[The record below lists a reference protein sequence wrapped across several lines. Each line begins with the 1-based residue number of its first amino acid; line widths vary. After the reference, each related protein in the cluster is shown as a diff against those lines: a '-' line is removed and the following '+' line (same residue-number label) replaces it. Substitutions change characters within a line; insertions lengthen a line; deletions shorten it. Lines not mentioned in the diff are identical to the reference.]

1 MAGIAGIIILLLDV
15 AILVLARDGRNKK
28 KEMEVLLQ
36 RLDDALEGG
45 EGAYAYDE
53 SMDSAIAD
61 RLNKLLRSSSMGK
74 ERAYQDRDRIKSL
87 ISDIS
92 HQIRT
97 PLSNIMLYTGLLQEK
112 KLDGQSRMLADQIQG
127 QAEKLDF
134 FMKELIRSSYMETD
148 MIVVSPRTA
157 PVGELVD
164 RACQAVEAEALK
176 KGILIRQ
183 PETDRIICKF
193 DMKWTLEAVR
203 NILENALKYSAKHT
217 RVFVKTYQKESS
229 NHLCLEITNTAGYPM
244 DFTKE
249 EIIERFFRG
258 DKQRSSEG
266 NGLGLAI
273 VSTYV
278 KALGGEFDIKIDC
291 DQFKA
296 CVEMPLSAI
305 TIT

>member
-15 AILVLARDGRNKK
+15 AILVLAREGRNKK

-203 NILENALKYSAKHT
+203 NILENALKYSPEGSEVQIEIAPNEAFT
-217 RVFVKTYQKESS
+217 CISIQDEGIGIREEEQGLVFERFYRSRDVKKEPGMGIG
-229 NHLCLEITNTAGYPM
+229 LYLAR
-244 DFTKE
+244 
-249 EIIERFFRG
+249 EIISRQGGYIEA
-258 DKQRSSEG
+258 RSEYAKG
-266 NGLGLAI
+266 TCFCIYLPN
-273 VSTYV
+273 
-278 KALGGEFDIKIDC
+278 F
-291 DQFKA
+291 
-296 CVEMPLSAI
+296 
-305 TIT
+305 

>member
-134 FMKELIRSSYMETD
+134 FMKELIRSSSMETD

-203 NILENALKYSAKHT
+203 NILENALKYSPEGSEVEIEIAPNEAFT
-217 RVFVKTYQKESS
+217 CISIQDEGIGIREEEQGLVFERFYRSRDVKKEPGMGIG
-229 NHLCLEITNTAGYPM
+229 LYLAR
-244 DFTKE
+244 
-249 EIIERFFRG
+249 EIISRQGGYIEA
-258 DKQRSSEG
+258 RSEYAKG
-266 NGLGLAI
+266 TCFCIYLPN
-273 VSTYV
+273 
-278 KALGGEFDIKIDC
+278 F
-291 DQFKA
+291 
-296 CVEMPLSAI
+296 
-305 TIT
+305 

>member
-112 KLDGQSRMLADQIQG
+112 KLDGQSRMLADQI
-127 QAEKLDF
+127 
-134 FMKELIRSSYMETD
+134 RHY
-148 MIVVSPRTA
+148 
-157 PVGELVD
+157 
-164 RACQAVEAEALK
+164 
-176 KGILIRQ
+176 
-183 PETDRIICKF
+183 
-193 DMKWTLEAVR
+193 
-203 NILENALKYSAKHT
+203 
-217 RVFVKTYQKESS
+217 
-229 NHLCLEITNTAGYPM
+229 
-244 DFTKE
+244 KE
-249 EIIERFFRG
+249 E
-258 DKQRSSEG
+258 KKM
-266 NGLGLAI
+266 L
-273 VSTYV
+273 
-278 KALGGEFDIKIDC
+278 
-291 DQFKA
+291 
-296 CVEMPLSAI
+296 
-305 TIT
+305 

>member
-15 AILVLARDGRNKK
+15 AILVLARDRMNKK
-28 KEMEVLLQ
+28 KEMQVLLQ

-203 NILENALKYSAKHT
+203 NILENALKYSPEGSEVEIEIAPNEAFT
-217 RVFVKTYQKESS
+217 CISIQDEGIGIREEEQGLVFERFYRSRDVKKEPG
-229 NHLCLEITNTAGYPM
+229 LGIGLYLAR
-244 DFTKE
+244 
-249 EIIERFFRG
+249 EIISRQGGSIEA
-258 DKQRSSEG
+258 RSEYAKG
-266 NGLGLAI
+266 TCFCIYLPN
-273 VSTYV
+273 
-278 KALGGEFDIKIDC
+278 F
-291 DQFKA
+291 
-296 CVEMPLSAI
+296 
-305 TIT
+305 

>member
-15 AILVLARDGRNKK
+15 AILVRARDGRNKK

-134 FMKELIRSSYMETD
+134 FMKELVRSSYMETD

-164 RACQAVEAEALK
+164 RACQAVEVEALK
-176 KGILIRQ
+176 KGILIRR

-203 NILENALKYSAKHT
+203 NILENALKYSPEGSEVQIEIAPNEAFT
-217 RVFVKTYQKESS
+217 CISIQDEGIGIREEEQGLVFERFYRSRDVKKEPGMGIG
-229 NHLCLEITNTAGYPM
+229 LYLAR
-244 DFTKE
+244 
-249 EIIERFFRG
+249 EIISRQGGYIEA
-258 DKQRSSEG
+258 RSEYAKG
-266 NGLGLAI
+266 TCFCIYLPN
-273 VSTYV
+273 
-278 KALGGEFDIKIDC
+278 F
-291 DQFKA
+291 
-296 CVEMPLSAI
+296 
-305 TIT
+305 

>member
-203 NILENALKYSAKHT
+203 NILENALKYSPEGSE
-217 RVFVKTYQKESS
+217 VQI
-229 NHLCLEITNTAGYPM
+229 EIAPNE
-244 DFTKE
+244 DFTCISIQDEGIGIREEEQGLVFERFYRSRDVKKE
-249 EIIERFFRG
+249 PGMGIGLYLAREIISRQGGYIEA
-258 DKQRSSEG
+258 RSEYAKG
-266 NGLGLAI
+266 TCFCIYLPN
-273 VSTYV
+273 
-278 KALGGEFDIKIDC
+278 F
-291 DQFKA
+291 
-296 CVEMPLSAI
+296 
-305 TIT
+305 

>member
-15 AILVLARDGRNKK
+15 AILVLARYGRNKK
-28 KEMEVLLQ
+28 KEIEVLLQ

-203 NILENALKYSAKHT
+203 NILENALKYSPEGSEVEIEIAPNEAFT
-217 RVFVKTYQKESS
+217 CISIQDEGIGIREEEQGLVFERFYRSRDVKKEPGMGIG
-229 NHLCLEITNTAGYPM
+229 LYLAR
-244 DFTKE
+244 
-249 EIIERFFRG
+249 EIISRQGGYIEA
-258 DKQRSSEG
+258 RSEYAKG
-266 NGLGLAI
+266 TCFCIYLPN
-273 VSTYV
+273 
-278 KALGGEFDIKIDC
+278 F
-291 DQFKA
+291 
-296 CVEMPLSAI
+296 
-305 TIT
+305 

>member
-53 SMDSAIAD
+53 YMDSAIAD

-203 NILENALKYSAKHT
+203 NILENALKYSPEGSEVEIEIAPNEAFT
-217 RVFVKTYQKESS
+217 CISIQDEGIGIREEEQGLVFERFYRSRDVKKEPGMGIG
-229 NHLCLEITNTAGYPM
+229 LYLAR
-244 DFTKE
+244 
-249 EIIERFFRG
+249 EIISRQGGYIEA
-258 DKQRSSEG
+258 RSEYAKG
-266 NGLGLAI
+266 TCFCIYLPN
-273 VSTYV
+273 
-278 KALGGEFDIKIDC
+278 F
-291 DQFKA
+291 
-296 CVEMPLSAI
+296 
-305 TIT
+305 

>member
-1 MAGIAGIIILLLDV
+1 MGRDTYGRNRGNHNFITGV

-61 RLNKLLRSSSMGK
+61 RLNKLLRSSSTGK

-112 KLDGQSRMLADQIQG
+112 KLDGQSRMLADQIQE

-134 FMKELIRSSYMETD
+134 FMKELVRSSYMETD

-164 RACQAVEAEALK
+164 RACQAVEVEALK
-176 KGILIRQ
+176 KGILIRR

-203 NILENALKYSAKHT
+203 NILEK
-217 RVFVKTYQKESS
+217 R
-229 NHLCLEITNTAGYPM
+229 
-244 DFTKE
+244 
-249 EIIERFFRG
+249 
-258 DKQRSSEG
+258 
-266 NGLGLAI
+266 
-273 VSTYV
+273 
-278 KALGGEFDIKIDC
+278 
-291 DQFKA
+291 
-296 CVEMPLSAI
+296 
-305 TIT
+305 

>member
-15 AILVLARDGRNKK
+15 AILVLGKRRRNKK

-61 RLNKLLRSSSMGK
+61 RLNKLLRSSSTGK

-112 KLDGQSRMLADQIQG
+112 KLDGQSRMLADQIQE

-134 FMKELIRSSYMETD
+134 FMKELVRSSYMETD

-164 RACQAVEAEALK
+164 RACQAVEVEALK
-176 KGILIRQ
+176 KGILIRR

-203 NILENALKYSAKHT
+203 NILENALKYSPEGSEVQIEIAPNEAFT
-217 RVFVKTYQKESS
+217 CISIQDEGIGIREEEQGLVFERFYRSRDVKKEPGMGIG
-229 NHLCLEITNTAGYPM
+229 LYLAR
-244 DFTKE
+244 
-249 EIIERFFRG
+249 EIISRQGGYIEA
-258 DKQRSSEG
+258 RSEYAKG
-266 NGLGLAI
+266 TCFCIYLPN
-273 VSTYV
+273 
-278 KALGGEFDIKIDC
+278 F
-291 DQFKA
+291 
-296 CVEMPLSAI
+296 
-305 TIT
+305 

>member
-164 RACQAVEAEALK
+164 RA
-176 KGILIRQ
+176 
-183 PETDRIICKF
+183 
-193 DMKWTLEAVR
+193 
-203 NILENALKYSAKHT
+203 
-217 RVFVKTYQKESS
+217 
-229 NHLCLEITNTAGYPM
+229 
-244 DFTKE
+244 
-249 EIIERFFRG
+249 
-258 DKQRSSEG
+258 
-266 NGLGLAI
+266 
-273 VSTYV
+273 
-278 KALGGEFDIKIDC
+278 
-291 DQFKA
+291 
-296 CVEMPLSAI
+296 
-305 TIT
+305 

>member
-203 NILENALKYSAKHT
+203 NILENALKYSPEGSEVQIEIAPNEAFT
-217 RVFVKTYQKESS
+217 CISIQDEGIGIREEEQGLVFERFYRSRDVKKEPGMGIG
-229 NHLCLEITNTAGYPM
+229 LYIAR
-244 DFTKE
+244 
-249 EIIERFFRG
+249 EIISRQGGYIEA
-258 DKQRSSEG
+258 RSEYAKG
-266 NGLGLAI
+266 TCFCIYLPN
-273 VSTYV
+273 
-278 KALGGEFDIKIDC
+278 F
-291 DQFKA
+291 
-296 CVEMPLSAI
+296 
-305 TIT
+305 

>member
-134 FMKELIRSSYMETD
+134 FMKELIRSSYVETD
-148 MIVVSPRTA
+148 IIVGSPRTA

-203 NILENALKYSAKHT
+203 NILENALKYSPEGSEVQIEIAPNEAFT
-217 RVFVKTYQKESS
+217 CISIQDEGIGIREEEQGLVFERFYRSRDVKKEPGMGIG
-229 NHLCLEITNTAGYPM
+229 LYLAR
-244 DFTKE
+244 
-249 EIIERFFRG
+249 EIISRQGGYIEA
-258 DKQRSSEG
+258 RSEYAKG
-266 NGLGLAI
+266 TCFCIYLPN
-273 VSTYV
+273 
-278 KALGGEFDIKIDC
+278 F
-291 DQFKA
+291 
-296 CVEMPLSAI
+296 
-305 TIT
+305 

>member
-1 MAGIAGIIILLLDV
+1 MAGIAGTIILLLSAV
-15 AILVLARDGRNKK
+15 AFLLARDCRNKK

-36 RLDDALEGG
+36 RLDDALNG
-45 EGAYAYDE
+45 EVEASAYDE
-53 SMDSAIAD
+53 YLDSAITE
-61 RLNKLLRSSSMGK
+61 RLDKLLRSSSMGK
-74 ERAYQDRDRIKSL
+74 ERAYQDRDRIKAL

-92 HQIRT
+92 HHIRT

-203 NILENALKYSAKHT
+203 NILENALKYSPEGSEVEIEIAPNEAFT
-217 RVFVKTYQKESS
+217 CISIQDEGIGIREEEQGLVFERFYRSRDVKKEPGMGIG
-229 NHLCLEITNTAGYPM
+229 LYLAR
-244 DFTKE
+244 
-249 EIIERFFRG
+249 EIISRQGGYIEA
-258 DKQRSSEG
+258 RSEYAKG
-266 NGLGLAI
+266 
-273 VSTYV
+273 
-278 KALGGEFDIKIDC
+278 
-291 DQFKA
+291 A
-296 CVEMPLSAI
+296 CFCIYLPNF
-305 TIT
+305 

>member
-148 MIVVSPRTA
+148 MIVGSPMLMRTA
-157 PVGELVD
+157 PVGELGD

-203 NILENALKYSAKHT
+203 NILENALKYSPEGSEVQIEIAPNEAFT
-217 RVFVKTYQKESS
+217 CISIQDEGIGIREEEQGLVFERFYRSRDVKKEPGMGIG
-229 NHLCLEITNTAGYPM
+229 LYLAR
-244 DFTKE
+244 
-249 EIIERFFRG
+249 EIISRQGGYIEA
-258 DKQRSSEG
+258 RSEYAKG
-266 NGLGLAI
+266 TCFCIYLPN
-273 VSTYV
+273 
-278 KALGGEFDIKIDC
+278 F
-291 DQFKA
+291 
-296 CVEMPLSAI
+296 
-305 TIT
+305 

>member
-127 QAEKLDF
+127 QAEKLYF

-203 NILENALKYSAKHT
+203 NILENALKYSPEGSEVEIEIAPNEAFT
-217 RVFVKTYQKESS
+217 CISIQDEGIGIREEEQGLVFERFYRSRDVKKEPGMGIG
-229 NHLCLEITNTAGYPM
+229 LYLAR
-244 DFTKE
+244 
-249 EIIERFFRG
+249 EIISRQGGYIEA
-258 DKQRSSEG
+258 RSEYAKG
-266 NGLGLAI
+266 TCFCIYLPN
-273 VSTYV
+273 
-278 KALGGEFDIKIDC
+278 F
-291 DQFKA
+291 
-296 CVEMPLSAI
+296 
-305 TIT
+305 

>member
-203 NILENALKYSAKHT
+203 NIVENARKYSPEGSEVEIEIAPNEAFT
-217 RVFVKTYQKESS
+217 CISIQDEGIGIREEEQGLVFERFYRSRDVKKEPGMGIG
-229 NHLCLEITNTAGYPM
+229 LYLAR
-244 DFTKE
+244 
-249 EIIERFFRG
+249 EIISRQGGYIEA
-258 DKQRSSEG
+258 RSEYAKG
-266 NGLGLAI
+266 TCFCIYLPN
-273 VSTYV
+273 
-278 KALGGEFDIKIDC
+278 F
-291 DQFKA
+291 
-296 CVEMPLSAI
+296 
-305 TIT
+305 

>member
-112 KLDGQSRMLADQIQG
+112 ELDGQSRMLADQIQG

-203 NILENALKYSAKHT
+203 NILENALKYSPEGSEVQIEIAPNEAFT
-217 RVFVKTYQKESS
+217 CISIQDEGIGIREEEQGLVFERFYRSRDVKKEPGMGIG
-229 NHLCLEITNTAGYPM
+229 LYLAR
-244 DFTKE
+244 
-249 EIIERFFRG
+249 EIISRQGGYIEA
-258 DKQRSSEG
+258 RSEYAKG
-266 NGLGLAI
+266 TCFCIYLPN
-273 VSTYV
+273 
-278 KALGGEFDIKIDC
+278 F
-291 DQFKA
+291 
-296 CVEMPLSAI
+296 
-305 TIT
+305 

>member
-203 NILENALKYSAKHT
+203 NILENALKYSPEGSEVEIEIAPNEAFT
-217 RVFVKTYQKESS
+217 CISIQDEGIGIREEEQGLVSERFYRSRDVKKEPGMGIG
-229 NHLCLEITNTAGYPM
+229 LYLAR
-244 DFTKE
+244 
-249 EIIERFFRG
+249 EIISRQGGYIEA
-258 DKQRSSEG
+258 RSEYAKG
-266 NGLGLAI
+266 TCFCIYLPN
-273 VSTYV
+273 
-278 KALGGEFDIKIDC
+278 F
-291 DQFKA
+291 
-296 CVEMPLSAI
+296 
-305 TIT
+305 

>member
-203 NILENALKYSAKHT
+203 NILENALKYSPEGSEVEIEIAPNEAFT
-217 RVFVKTYQKESS
+217 CISIQDEGIGIREEEQGLVFERFYRSRDVKKEPGMGIG
-229 NHLCLEITNTAGYPM
+229 LYLAR
-244 DFTKE
+244 
-249 EIIERFFRG
+249 EIISR
-258 DKQRSSEG
+258 Q
-266 NGLGLAI
+266 
-273 VSTYV
+273 
-278 KALGGEFDIKIDC
+278 GGYIEYAKGTCFCIYLPN
-291 DQFKA
+291 F
-296 CVEMPLSAI
+296 
-305 TIT
+305 

>member
-203 NILENALKYSAKHT
+203 NILENALKYSPEGSEVEIEIAPNEAFT
-217 RVFVKTYQKESS
+217 CISIQDEGIGIREEEQGLVFERFYRSRDVKKEPGMGIG
-229 NHLCLEITNTAGYPM
+229 LYLAR
-244 DFTKE
+244 
-249 EIIERFFRG
+249 EIISRQGGYIEA
-258 DKQRSSEG
+258 RSEYAKG
-266 NGLGLAI
+266 TCFCIYLPN
-273 VSTYV
+273 
-278 KALGGEFDIKIDC
+278 F
-291 DQFKA
+291 
-296 CVEMPLSAI
+296 
-305 TIT
+305 

>member
-74 ERAYQDRDRIKSL
+74 ERAYQDRHRIKSL

-203 NILENALKYSAKHT
+203 NILENALKYSPEGSEVQIEIAPNEAFT
-217 RVFVKTYQKESS
+217 CISIQDEGIGIREEEQGLVFERFYRSRDVKKEPGMGIG
-229 NHLCLEITNTAGYPM
+229 LYLAR
-244 DFTKE
+244 
-249 EIIERFFRG
+249 EIISRQGGYIEA
-258 DKQRSSEG
+258 RSEYAKG
-266 NGLGLAI
+266 TCFCIYLPN
-273 VSTYV
+273 
-278 KALGGEFDIKIDC
+278 F
-291 DQFKA
+291 
-296 CVEMPLSAI
+296 
-305 TIT
+305 

>member
-97 PLSNIMLYTGLLQEK
+97 PLSNIMLFTGLLQEK

-203 NILENALKYSAKHT
+203 NILENALKYSPEGSEVEIEIAPNEAFT
-217 RVFVKTYQKESS
+217 CISIQDEGIGIREEEQGLVFERFYRSRDVKKEPGMGIG
-229 NHLCLEITNTAGYPM
+229 LYLAR
-244 DFTKE
+244 
-249 EIIERFFRG
+249 EIISRQGGYIEA
-258 DKQRSSEG
+258 RSEYAKG
-266 NGLGLAI
+266 TCFCIYLPN
-273 VSTYV
+273 
-278 KALGGEFDIKIDC
+278 F
-291 DQFKA
+291 
-296 CVEMPLSAI
+296 
-305 TIT
+305 

>member
-15 AILVLARDGRNKK
+15 VILVLARDGRNKK

-61 RLNKLLRSSSMGK
+61 RLNKLLRSSSLGMD
-74 ERAYQDRDRIKSL
+74 RAYQDRDRIKSL

-203 NILENALKYSAKHT
+203 NILENALKYSPEGSEVQIEIAPNEAFT
-217 RVFVKTYQKESS
+217 CISIQDEGIGIREEEQGLVFERFYRSRDVKKEPGMGIG
-229 NHLCLEITNTAGYPM
+229 LYLAR
-244 DFTKE
+244 
-249 EIIERFFRG
+249 EIISRQGGYIEA
-258 DKQRSSEG
+258 RSEYAKG
-266 NGLGLAI
+266 TCFCIYLPN
-273 VSTYV
+273 
-278 KALGGEFDIKIDC
+278 F
-291 DQFKA
+291 
-296 CVEMPLSAI
+296 
-305 TIT
+305 

>member
-1 MAGIAGIIILLLDV
+1 MAGIAGIIILLLGV

-134 FMKELIRSSYMETD
+134 FMKELVRSSYMETD

-164 RACQAVEAEALK
+164 RACQAVEVEALK

-203 NILENALKYSAKHT
+203 NILENALKYSPEGSEVQIEIVPNEAFT
-217 RVFVKTYQKESS
+217 CISIQDEGIGIREEEQGLVFERFYRSQDVEKEPGMGIG
-229 NHLCLEITNTAGYPM
+229 LYLAR
-244 DFTKE
+244 
-249 EIIERFFRG
+249 EIISRQGGYIEA
-258 DKQRSSEG
+258 RSEYAKG
-266 NGLGLAI
+266 TCFCIYLPN
-273 VSTYV
+273 
-278 KALGGEFDIKIDC
+278 F
-291 DQFKA
+291 
-296 CVEMPLSAI
+296 
-305 TIT
+305 

>member
-1 MAGIAGIIILLLDV
+1 MAGIAGIIILLLGV

-45 EGAYAYDE
+45 EGAYAFDE

-61 RLNKLLRSSSMGK
+61 RLNKLLRSSSTGK

-112 KLDGQSRMLADQIQG
+112 KLDGQSRMLSDQIQE

-134 FMKELIRSSYMETD
+134 FMKELVRSSYMETD

-157 PVGELVD
+157 PVGELVN
-164 RACQAVEAEALK
+164 RACQAVEVEALK
-176 KGILIRQ
+176 KGILIRR

-203 NILENALKYSAKHT
+203 NILENALKYSPEGSEVQIEIAPNEAFT
-217 RVFVKTYQKESS
+217 CISIQDEGIGIREEEQGLVFERFYRSRDVKKEPGMGIG
-229 NHLCLEITNTAGYPM
+229 LYLAR
-244 DFTKE
+244 
-249 EIIERFFRG
+249 EIISRQGGYIEA
-258 DKQRSSEG
+258 RSEYAKG
-266 NGLGLAI
+266 TCFCIYLPN
-273 VSTYV
+273 
-278 KALGGEFDIKIDC
+278 F
-291 DQFKA
+291 
-296 CVEMPLSAI
+296 
-305 TIT
+305 

>member
-1 MAGIAGIIILLLDV
+1 MAGIAGIIILLLGV

-203 NILENALKYSAKHT
+203 NILENALKYSPEGSEVQIEIAPNEAFT
-217 RVFVKTYQKESS
+217 CISIQDEGIGIREEEQGLVFERFYRSRDVKKEPGMGIG
-229 NHLCLEITNTAGYPM
+229 LYLAR
-244 DFTKE
+244 
-249 EIIERFFRG
+249 EIISRQGGYIEA
-258 DKQRSSEG
+258 RSEYAKG
-266 NGLGLAI
+266 TCFCIYLPN
-273 VSTYV
+273 
-278 KALGGEFDIKIDC
+278 F
-291 DQFKA
+291 
-296 CVEMPLSAI
+296 
-305 TIT
+305 

>member
-203 NILENALKYSAKHT
+203 NILENALKYSPEGSEVEIEIAPNEAFT
-217 RVFVKTYQKESS
+217 CISIQDEGIGIREEEQGLVFERFYRSRDVKKEPGMGIG
-229 NHLCLEITNTAGYPM
+229 LYLAR
-244 DFTKE
+244 
-249 EIIERFFRG
+249 EIISRQGGYIEA
-258 DKQRSSEG
+258 RSEYAKG
-266 NGLGLAI
+266 TCFCIYLPN
-273 VSTYV
+273 Y
-278 KALGGEFDIKIDC
+278 
-291 DQFKA
+291 
-296 CVEMPLSAI
+296 
-305 TIT
+305 

>member
-112 KLDGQSRMLADQIQG
+112 KLDGQSRMLADQIQE

-134 FMKELIRSSYMETD
+134 FMKELVRSSYMETD

-203 NILENALKYSAKHT
+203 NILENALKYSPEGSEVQIEIAPNEAFT
-217 RVFVKTYQKESS
+217 CISIQDEGIGIREEEQGLVFERFYRSRDVKKEPGMGIG
-229 NHLCLEITNTAGYPM
+229 LYLAR
-244 DFTKE
+244 
-249 EIIERFFRG
+249 EIISRQGGYIEA
-258 DKQRSSEG
+258 RSEYAKG
-266 NGLGLAI
+266 TCFCIYLPN
-273 VSTYV
+273 
-278 KALGGEFDIKIDC
+278 F
-291 DQFKA
+291 
-296 CVEMPLSAI
+296 
-305 TIT
+305 

>member
-1 MAGIAGIIILLLDV
+1 MAGIAGIIILLLGV

-61 RLNKLLRSSSMGK
+61 RLNKLLRSSSTGK

-112 KLDGQSRMLADQIQG
+112 KLDGQSRMLADQIQE

-134 FMKELIRSSYMETD
+134 FMKELVRSSYMETD

-164 RACQAVEAEALK
+164 RACQAVEVEALK
-176 KGILIRQ
+176 KGILIRR

-203 NILENALKYSAKHT
+203 NILENALKYSPEGSEVQIEIAPNEAFT
-217 RVFVKTYQKESS
+217 CISIQDEGIGIREEEQGLVFERFYRSRDVKKEPGMGIG
-229 NHLCLEITNTAGYPM
+229 LYLAR
-244 DFTKE
+244 
-249 EIIERFFRG
+249 EIISRQGGYIEA
-258 DKQRSSEG
+258 RSEYAKG
-266 NGLGLAI
+266 TCFCIYLPN
-273 VSTYV
+273 
-278 KALGGEFDIKIDC
+278 F
-291 DQFKA
+291 
-296 CVEMPLSAI
+296 
-305 TIT
+305 

>member
-1 MAGIAGIIILLLDV
+1 MAGIAGIIILLLGV

-203 NILENALKYSAKHT
+203 NILENALKYSPEGSEVEIEIAPNEAFT
-217 RVFVKTYQKESS
+217 CISIQDEGIGIREEEQGLVFERFYRSRDVKKEPGMGIG
-229 NHLCLEITNTAGYPM
+229 LYLAR
-244 DFTKE
+244 
-249 EIIERFFRG
+249 EIISRQGGYIEA
-258 DKQRSSEG
+258 RSEYAKG
-266 NGLGLAI
+266 TCFCIYLPN
-273 VSTYV
+273 
-278 KALGGEFDIKIDC
+278 F
-291 DQFKA
+291 
-296 CVEMPLSAI
+296 
-305 TIT
+305 

>member
-203 NILENALKYSAKHT
+203 NILENALKYSPEGSEVQIEIAPNEAFT
-217 RVFVKTYQKESS
+217 CISIQDEGIGIREEEQGLVFERFYRSRDVKKEPGMGIG
-229 NHLCLEITNTAGYPM
+229 LYLAR
-244 DFTKE
+244 
-249 EIIERFFRG
+249 EIISRQGGYIEV
-258 DKQRSSEG
+258 RSEYAKG
-266 NGLGLAI
+266 TCFCIYLPN
-273 VSTYV
+273 
-278 KALGGEFDIKIDC
+278 F
-291 DQFKA
+291 
-296 CVEMPLSAI
+296 
-305 TIT
+305 

>member
-203 NILENALKYSAKHT
+203 NILENALKYSPEGSEVQIEIAPNEAFT
-217 RVFVKTYQKESS
+217 CISIQDEGIGIREEEQGLVFERFYRSRDVKKEPGMGIG
-229 NHLCLEITNTAGYPM
+229 LYLAR
-244 DFTKE
+244 
-249 EIIERFFRG
+249 EIISRQGGYIEA
-258 DKQRSSEG
+258 RSEYAKG
-266 NGLGLAI
+266 TCFCIYLPN
-273 VSTYV
+273 
-278 KALGGEFDIKIDC
+278 F
-291 DQFKA
+291 
-296 CVEMPLSAI
+296 
-305 TIT
+305 

>member
-1 MAGIAGIIILLLDV
+1 MAGIAGIIILLLGV

-45 EGAYAYDE
+45 EGAYAFDE

-61 RLNKLLRSSSMGK
+61 RLNKLLRSSSTGK

-112 KLDGQSRMLADQIQG
+112 KLDGQSRMLSDQIQE

-134 FMKELIRSSYMETD
+134 FMKELVRLSYMETD

-157 PVGELVD
+157 PVGELVN
-164 RACQAVEAEALK
+164 RACQAVEVEALK
-176 KGILIRQ
+176 KGILIRR

-203 NILENALKYSAKHT
+203 NILENALKYSPEGSEVQIEIAPNEAFT
-217 RVFVKTYQKESS
+217 CISIQDEGIGIREEEQGLVFERFYRSRDVKKEPGMGIG
-229 NHLCLEITNTAGYPM
+229 LYLAR
-244 DFTKE
+244 
-249 EIIERFFRG
+249 EIISRQGGYIEA
-258 DKQRSSEG
+258 RSEYAKG
-266 NGLGLAI
+266 TCFCIYLPN
-273 VSTYV
+273 
-278 KALGGEFDIKIDC
+278 F
-291 DQFKA
+291 
-296 CVEMPLSAI
+296 
-305 TIT
+305 

>member
-28 KEMEVLLQ
+28 KEMEVLRQ
-36 RLDDALEGG
+36 RLDDAREGG

-203 NILENALKYSAKHT
+203 NILENALKYSPEGSEVEIEIAPNEAFT
-217 RVFVKTYQKESS
+217 CISIQDEGIGIREEEQGLVFERFYRSRDVKKEPGMGIG
-229 NHLCLEITNTAGYPM
+229 LYLAR
-244 DFTKE
+244 
-249 EIIERFFRG
+249 EIISRQGGYIEA
-258 DKQRSSEG
+258 RSEYAKG
-266 NGLGLAI
+266 TCFCIYLPN
-273 VSTYV
+273 
-278 KALGGEFDIKIDC
+278 F
-291 DQFKA
+291 
-296 CVEMPLSAI
+296 
-305 TIT
+305 